1 MKIRN
6 GFVSNSSSSSFL
18 VRGAVLKLE
27 DLSRIFETEISP
39 NDTYDIN
46 RILKNK
52 KTTLNSFSNRYYF
65 GGSET
70 GEIIIGQ
77 KIYSFED
84 GEVTEITDDCLT
96 SKDNE
101 IKKQLANLG
110 IKVEKL
116 STFFQY
122 ISNDSY

>member
-52 KTTLNSFSNRYYF
+52 KTTLNSFSNRY
-65 GGSET
+65 
-70 GEIIIGQ
+70 
-77 KIYSFED
+77 
-84 GEVTEITDDCLT
+84 
-96 SKDNE
+96 
-101 IKKQLANLG
+101 
-110 IKVEKL
+110 
-116 STFFQY
+116 
-122 ISNDSY
+122 